1 MRKDEIIQILQ
12 PWNLWQGE
20 SIKGVVRPV
29 YSAKLK
35 QFLRDNQ
42 VVTITGPRRAGKS
55 YIMRQAMADLV
66 GNGVPPSNILMV
78 NFEDSRFEN
87 LNVQLLDQIYETYLE
102 FHTPKGEKYIFLDE
116 VRLVPK
122 WEKWVRRMHEL
133 KLAKVVVSGSNTEL
147 LSREFGTVLTGR
159 HLDLK
164 VLPLSFSDY
173 MAFNNYVAQSQKNSV
188 MNAVTIKGHLRKYL
202 ENGSFPEVVLAES
215 KKEILLNYFDDIL
228 YKDIIRR
235 FKIRKEEGLKALFKY
250 YLSNPSAHVTFT
262 SLGKFLNLSHD
273 SIERFSGRLEQ
284 VYAVSFVKYFS

>member
-1 MRKDEIIQILQ
+1 MRKDEILQILQ

-20 SIKGVVRPV
+20 PIRGVVRPA
-29 YSAKLK
+29 YFTRLK

-42 VVTITGPRRAGKS
+42 VVTITGPRRSGKS
-55 YIMRQAMADLV
+55 YIMRQVMADLV
-66 GNGVPPSNILMV
+66 NHGVPPANILMV

-87 LNVQLLDQIYETYLE
+87 LDVQSLDQIHETYLE
-102 FHTPKGEKYIFLDE
+102 FHAPKGEKYIFLDE
-116 VRLVPK
+116 IHLVPK

-164 VLPLSFSDY
+164 VLPLSFSEY
-173 MAFNNYVAQSQKNSV
+173 MAFNNYVVQSRGNSV
-188 MNAVTIKGHLRKYL
+188 LDTVTIKGYLRKYL
-202 ENGSFPEVVLAES
+202 EHGSFPEVVLSES

-228 YKDIIRR
+228 YKDVIRR

-250 YLSNPSAHVTFT
+250 YLSNPSSHVTFT
-262 SLGKFLNLSHD
+262 SLSKFLTLSHD
-273 SIERFSGRLEQ
+273 SIERFSGYLEQ
-284 VYAVSFVKYFS
+284 VYAVSLV